1 MFYYKRVGTLSGWE
15 VPAQK
20 NETLYRN
27 RHFVQNRIIVII
39 HILEFPLGGED
50 RVSVGHGREERGEEV
65 RGRGMVI
72 QANASAGMDIEKM
85 MAREKVPMPGVAEG
99 FQDSS
104 GLPSI
109 KKFFVMKNVKHI
121 QK

>member
-1 MFYYKRVGTLSGWE
+1 MFCYKRVGTLSGWE
-15 VPAQK
+15 VPTQK
-20 NETLYRN
+20 NETAC
-27 RHFVQNRIIVII
+27 FVQNRIIVII

-72 QANASAGMDIEKM
+72 QANALAGMDIEKM

>member
-1 MFYYKRVGTLSGWE
+1 
-15 VPAQK
+15 
-20 NETLYRN
+20 
-27 RHFVQNRIIVII
+27 
-39 HILEFPLGGED
+39 
-50 RVSVGHGREERGEEV
+50 
-65 RGRGMVI
+65 MVI

-85 MAREKVPMPGVAEG
+85 MAREKVPMPGVAER

-104 GLPSI
+104 GLRSI